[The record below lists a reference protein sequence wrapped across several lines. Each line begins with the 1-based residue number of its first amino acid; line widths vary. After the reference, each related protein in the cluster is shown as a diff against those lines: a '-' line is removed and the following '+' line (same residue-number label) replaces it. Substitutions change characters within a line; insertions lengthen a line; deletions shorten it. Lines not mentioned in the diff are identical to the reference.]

1 MINRRD
7 LLKLTGLAGA
17 TGLLGLEKAFA
28 MSSKVDESSVKGKAH
43 VVVVGGGFGGATTAK
58 YIKIWDKDISV
69 TLIEPSTKYYTCPF
83 SNTVIGGFKKMEDI
97 EVDYSILKGKY
108 GVNIIHQT
116 VVDIDG
122 TAKTVTLDN
131 GKKLKYD
138 MLVLSPGISFNYGA
152 VEGATPEMAETLPH
166 AWKAGP
172 QTVLLK
178 KQLEAMPDGGTFV
191 MVIPPMPYRC
201 PPGPYERASLVAWY
215 LKNNKPKSK
224 ILLLDAKNDFAKQKL
239 FMEGWQSLYGNMIE
253 WVQGDLGGKVVKVD
267 PKEKVVV
274 TSSGEKIKG
283 DVINFIPH
291 QKAGD
296 LVLKFGL
303 ADDKGWAQINPKT
316 FESKNVK
323 GIYVIGDSCATPM
336 PKSGFSANSHGK
348 VAAAAI
354 VATVNGKNPEDTTIV
369 NTCYSL
375 VSPDYGI
382 SVAAVYN
389 VTQEGIKAV
398 NGAGGVSPTGMDSK
412 FREKEAIY
420 AQVWYDNIVADTWG
434 KG

>member
-1 MINRRD
+1 MNRRD
-7 LLKLTGLAGA
+7 LLKLAALTGASSLF
-17 TGLLGLEKAFA
+17 GLEKTFA
-28 MSSKVDESSVKGKAH
+28 MSSKVDESQVKGKAH
-43 VVVVGGGFGGATTAK
+43 VVIVGGGFGGATAAK
-58 YIKIWDKDISV
+58 YIKVFDRDIAV
-69 TLIEPSTKYYTCPF
+69 TLVEPSTKYYTCPF
-83 SNTVIGGFKKMEDI
+83 SNTVVGGFKKLEDL
-97 EVDYSILKGKY
+97 EVDFTALKEKY
-108 GVNIIHQT
+108 GVNIVHQS
-116 VVDIDG
+116 VVEIDAAG
-122 TAKTVTLDN
+122 KNVTLDN

-138 MLVLSPGISFNYGA
+138 KLILSPGISFNYSA

-191 MVIPPMPYRC
+191 MVIPPLPYRC

-224 ILLLDAKNDFAKQKL
+224 IILLDAKNDFPKQKL
-239 FMEGWQSLYGNMIE
+239 FMEGWQALYGNMVE
-253 WVQGDLGGKVVKVD
+253 WVQADLGGKVVKVD

-291 QKAGD
+291 QKAGGII
-296 LVLKFGL
+296 LKHGL
-303 ADDKGWAQINPKT
+303 ADDKGWSQINPLT
-316 FESKNVK
+316 FESKNAK
-323 GIYVIGDSCATPM
+323 DIYVIGDSAATVM

-348 VAAAAI
+348 VVAEAI
-354 VATVNGKNPEDTTIV
+354 VSEINGKKPSETTIV

-389 VTQEGIKAV
+389 VSEKGIKPV
-398 NGAGGVSPTGMDSK
+398 DGAGGVSPAGVDMN
-412 FREKEAIY
+412 FRKKEAIY
-420 AQVWYDNIVADTWG
+420 AQVWYDNIVSDTWG
-434 KG
+434 KV

>member
-1 MINRRD
+1 MLSRRD
-7 LLKLTGLAGA
+7 LLKLTALSGA
-17 TGLLGLEKAFA
+17 AALTGTDKVFA
-28 MSSKVDESSVKGKAH
+28 MSSRLFGKEVKEKAH
-43 VVVVGGGFGGATTAK
+43 VVIVGGGFGGATTAK
-58 YIKIWDKDISV
+58 YIKSWDKDIAV
-69 TLIEPSTKYYTCPF
+69 TVIEGSDKYYTCPF
-83 SNTVIGGFKKMEDI
+83 SNTVIGGFKKLEDL
-97 EVDYSILKGKY
+97 EVNLQSLKEKF
-108 GVNIIHQT
+108 GVN
-116 VVDIDG
+116 VVKEHVKGVDAAG
-122 TAKTVTLDN
+122 KTVELSN
-131 GKKLKYD
+131 GKKIKYD
-138 MLVLSPGISFNYGA
+138 FLVLSPGISFNYKA
-152 VEGATPEMAETLPH
+152 VEGATPEMAEEIPH

-172 QTVLLK
+172 QTVLLR

-224 ILLLDAKNDFAKQKL
+224 ILLLDAKNEFAKQKL
-239 FMEGWQSLYGNMIE
+239 FMEGWQALYENMIE
-253 WVQGDLGGKVVKVD
+253 WVQADLGGKVVKID

-291 QKAGD
+291 QKAGEI
-296 LVLKFGL
+296 VLASGL

-316 FESKNVK
+316 FESKAAKDVY
-323 GIYVIGDSCATPM
+323 IIGDSAATPM

-354 VATVNGKNPEDTTIV
+354 VSKVNGKLPEDTTIV

-389 VTQEGIKAV
+389 VSEKGIVAV
-398 NGAGGVSPTGMDSK
+398 QGAGGVSPAGMDEK
-412 FREKEAIY
+412 FRKKEAIY

-434 KG
+434 KA